1 MGIVEK
7 LVSSYG
13 FVKCLNREGRLFFH
27 YSSYQNSQNELKLGD
42 LVEFEESIDKR
53 NGKLIAVNL
62 VRHERPASATNVNS
76 NLFQQQQV
84 NIDSSINLMNLKEL
98 LLKNPNINSNGNN
111 SDLSSTNG
119 GGGGSG
125 SNGTTTPT
133 SSNQIYNQ
141 QQNSYQ
147 YLMNGLK
154 MLNIQQSM
162 ATQAN
167 SNANGQYGSASFN
180 NESPSPS
187 PSSSSSSSSAAV
199 NNLNSIM
206 SLFNKDVNSK
216 NNQQTAINS
225 NLLNMAKAAV
235 AAQSA
240 SAALANP
247 SNPSINNGMSEMK
260 KSEMLGNELMEG
272 IIAIAAIKRP
282 IINNNLYVS
291 FFLFFRRKLNYFKN
305 FLNSQ
310 ENMYLVAI
318 VRLWLYLSFYLSYR

>member
-13 FVKCLNREGRLFFH
+13 FVKCLTRDARLFFH

-62 VRHERPASATNVNS
+62 HRHDRPSSA
-76 NLFQQQQV
+76 NLNGNFFQQQPQQQA
-84 NIDSSINLMNLKEL
+84 NIDPSINLMNLKEL
-98 LLKNPNINSNGNN
+98 LLKNSSINSNLN
-111 SDLSSTNG
+111 SDMNATSN
-119 GGGGSG
+119 GSG
-125 SNGTTTPT
+125 STTPT
-133 SSNQIYNQ
+133 SSNQMYNQ
-141 QQNSYQ
+141 QQNNYQ

-162 ATQAN
+162 QAN
-167 SNANGQYGSASFN
+167 NNNQNSNGQYVSGSFN
-180 NESPSPS
+180 NEPAP
-187 PSSSSSSSSAAV
+187 PASSSSSSAAV

-206 SLFNKDVNSK
+206 SLFSKDTLAANSK
-216 NNQQTAINS
+216 NQQQTAINS

-240 SAALANP
+240 ATLVNT
-247 SNPSINNGMSEMK
+247 NGLSEIK

-272 IIAIAAIKRP
+272 TIAIAAIKRP
-282 IINNNLYVS
+282 VTNINNN
-291 FFLFFRRKLNYFKN
+291 
-305 FLNSQ
+305 
-310 ENMYLVAI
+310 
-318 VRLWLYLSFYLSYR
+318 